1 MGEVVVHCVFFYAG
15 AAAAAAAAARLA
27 AAAATAAARAART
40 ATAVAPEC
48 LVCAGEELEG
58 EVSRGLK
65 YRPIRHYCGAPW
77 RKLLV
82 GRRVAPNKN
91 ELAVYTSTWRVLA
104 VRWLGGGGGEG
115 RGEGDEVEGL
125 NSRDG
130 MQAHSSTGRAQDRS
144 SEWSRGR
151 GGRQLERARQRG
163 RTHKV
168 FPEYSKQRSKLQS
181 SGRWPPAFHRYGSLC
196 ISSVSRR
203 PR

>member
-115 RGEGDEVEGL
+115 RGE
-125 NSRDG
+125 
-130 MQAHSSTGRAQDRS
+130 
-144 SEWSRGR
+144 
-151 GGRQLERARQRG
+151 
-163 RTHKV
+163 
-168 FPEYSKQRSKLQS
+168 
-181 SGRWPPAFHRYGSLC
+181 
-196 ISSVSRR
+196 
-203 PR
+203 